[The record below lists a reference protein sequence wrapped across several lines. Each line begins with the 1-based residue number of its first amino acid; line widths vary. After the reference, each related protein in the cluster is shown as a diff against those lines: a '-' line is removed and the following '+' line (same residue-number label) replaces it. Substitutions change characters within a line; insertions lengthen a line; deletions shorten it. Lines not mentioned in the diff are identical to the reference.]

1 VRLQGQF
8 ETVPADWRLL
18 MPIHGDNVPSNIM
31 AAARLR
37 MKDYLPDLQRL
48 FGSRGEP
55 DIRSDIEHLAAGYFE
70 ADKEYSQA
78 STVARRR
85 ARLDQISA
93 AITDMGRQAMRVAD
107 LLGQIAEDDGALAG
121 GPLVAALRRVLA
133 DIGHAEKLL
142 SVSTS
147 GLKPRSRGDN
157 RKAAPSAVKW
167 FSYAVDCL
175 WTCHASAPRG
185 NFNEWRELVFE
196 VITGEENRS
205 FAKIDRARNRERTL
219 LRTRHSLI
227 AALKEDVGS

>member
-1 VRLQGQF
+1 
-8 ETVPADWRLL
+8 

-175 WTCHASAPRG
+175 WTCDRVAGLVGNERRG
-185 NFNEWRELVFE
+185 SCWSWL
-196 VITGEENRS
+196 
-205 FAKIDRARNRERTL
+205 
-219 LRTRHSLI
+219 
-227 AALKEDVGS
+227 VGSGGEVKHGRWPGKALPAVDLA